1 MPALART
8 SAEAVVTA
16 ALAIVEREGADALS
30 MQAVASAVGIKGPS
44 LYKRY
49 ADREL
54 LLDDVV
60 RAALQD
66 LEEKLAAARKKPGD
80 PLHAM
85 ARAFRA
91 YALKRPRLYPLLFAA
106 RREGGDLQARR
117 AELVQPLLGH
127 IAGLV
132 GEAHALDGARLF
144 TAWLHGF
151 ISMEL
156 GGAFQMGGS
165 VEQAFEFGLEHL
177 VAGLRR

>member
-8 SAEAVVTA
+8 SAEAVVAA
-16 ALAIVEREGADALS
+16 ALELVERDGADALS

-60 RAALQD
+60 RWALQD
-66 LEEKLAAARKKPGD
+66 LDEKLGSARKKPGD
-80 PLHAM
+80 PLHGM

-91 YALKRPRLYPLLFAA
+91 YAHKHPRLYPLLFAA
-106 RREGGDLQARR
+106 RREGGDLQGRR
-117 AELVQPLLGH
+117 AELVAPLLGH
-127 IAGLV
+127 LAGLV
-132 GEAHALDGARLF
+132 GQEHALDAARLF

-156 GGAFQMGGS
+156 AGAFQMGGS
-165 VEQAFEFGLEHL
+165 VEKAFEYGLERL